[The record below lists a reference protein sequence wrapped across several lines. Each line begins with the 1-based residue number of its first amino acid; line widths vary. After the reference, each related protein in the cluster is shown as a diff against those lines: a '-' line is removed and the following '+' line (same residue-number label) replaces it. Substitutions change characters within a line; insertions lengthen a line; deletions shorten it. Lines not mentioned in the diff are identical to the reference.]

1 MTAPADVR
9 WRTLPP
15 AGKERLRDGL
25 RSKLAAARAKQ
36 RSWLTDRRPEQCAPP
51 QSSVDWFVWLI
62 LAGRGWGKTRTGA
75 ETVADWAREHP
86 GCRIALVAITF
97 ADGRDTMVE
106 GESGLLAVL
115 DDAELRGGSQD
126 KAWNRSL
133 GELFLENGSRFKI
146 YSSEKP
152 RQLRGPQ
159 HHFGWGDEM
168 ASWIDAFKGAGKDTT
183 WSNLLMGMRLPEVRG
198 KDWPATF
205 APRVIITTTP
215 KPVPLLRVNK
225 TLLAREPHRAGLLQ
239 MSGTVVTTGST
250 SDNLHNLSDVFKRWV
265 VDPMVGTTLGRQEL
279 DAELIEDVEGA
290 LVTHD
295 TLNRGRRLIGEVP
308 PMLNTVV
315 CVDPAETAK
324 DSSDETGIVVVGA
337 DAMADGW
344 VLDDR
349 SGRFTPDQWGRTVWE
364 AVIDHGASAIV
375 VEDNAG
381 GDMVEHVLATTWE
394 VIRAERA
401 RRGLLTPLPPIV
413 RVHPSGAG
421 QGKWM
426 RASAFQPMFEQTR
439 IHFVTDA
446 YRPGALDA
454 LEDQITT
461 WTGDPK
467 EDSPDHVDAMV
478 HGLTWLLFPKQRAEK
493 ARKGAGRRPAGSSVR
508 R

>member
-1 MTAPADVR
+1 MTLGFLDQLAGRLDVPVAQDDGPAWVDI
-9 WRTLPP
+9 
-15 AGKERLRDGL
+15 A
-25 RSKLAAARAKQ
+25 
-36 RSWLTDRRPEQCAPP
+36 RPEQIPP
-51 QSSVDWFVWLI
+51 VGDWLTFLY
-62 LAGRGWGKTRTGA
+62 LAGRGAGKTRSCGEA
-75 ETVADWAREHP
+75 IVGDARRYP
-86 GCRIALVAITF
+86 GFRGALVAPTISD
-97 ADGRDTMVE
+97 ARDTLVE
-106 GESGLLAVL
+106 GESGLLSIL
-115 DDAELRGGSQD
+115 RDRELRGGSRET
-126 KAWNRSL
+126 AWNRSM
-133 GELFLENGSRFKI
+133 GELYLANGSYLKTF
-146 YSSEKP
+146 SSERP
-152 RQLRGPQ
+152 GRLRGPQ
-159 HHFGWGDEM
+159 FHGAWGDEL
-168 ASWIDAFKGAGKDTT
+168 AQWIDAWKGTAEDTT
-183 WSNLLMGMRLPEVRG
+183 WSNLLFATRLQP
-198 KDWPATF
+198 DPNWPSGFQTH
-205 APRVIITTTP
+205 IYCSTTP
-215 KPVPLLRVNK
+215 RPVALLRVRPGIV
-225 TLLAREPHRAGLLQ
+225 AREPHKAGLLQ
-239 MSGTVVTTGST
+239 RDTTVVARGRTM
-250 SDNLHNLSDVFKRWV
+250 DNVHNLAEAYRKNVI
-265 VDPMVGTTLGRQEL
+265 DPLVGTRLGRQEL
-279 DAELIEDVEGA
+279 DAELLESVEGA
-290 LVTHD
+290 LVD
-295 TLNRGRRLIGEVP
+295 AAALDRGRRLIGEVP
-308 PMLNTVV
+308 QLLNTVV
-315 CVDPAETAK
+315 AVDPAETAK

-401 RRGLLTPLPPIV
+401 RRGLLMPLPPIV

-426 RASAFQPMFEQTR
+426 RASALQPMLEQTR
-439 IHFVTDA
+439 IHFVNDA

-493 ARKGAGRRPAGSSVR
+493 AKKGAGRRRAGVSAR